1 MQFGVVLPNM
11 GSIVRP
17 DDLSR
22 LAQRVEA
29 LAYDSLWVSDHVV
42 LPLSIESR
50 YPYSSRGVFPFQPQ
64 EDILEPVTTL
74 TFLAGATQHIRLGIS
89 ALILPYRHPV
99 LNTKMLTT
107 LDVLSGGRTI
117 LGVGVGWMREEFEA
131 LDANYEHRG
140 KITDEHIRIFKA
152 LCTQQEPTFEGE
164 HYHVKGIGL
173 SPKPIQK
180 PHPPIWV
187 GGNTGPAM
195 RRAALLGDGWHAVN
209 LKPAQ
214 IAAGREEVFRL
225 RSEYGLETDRFQVSL
240 RTSLQVTTEPLGE
253 GRTPL
258 TGTSQQIQEDIKR
271 YEEAGSEYLVMGPRG
286 ANIDEVLS
294 TIERFA
300 ESVMSAL

>member
-1 MQFGVVLPNM
+1 
-11 GSIVRP
+11 
-17 DDLSR
+17 
-22 LAQRVEA
+22 
-29 LAYDSLWVSDHVV
+29 
-42 LPLSIESR
+42 
-50 YPYSSRGVFPFQPQ
+50 
-64 EDILEPVTTL
+64 
-74 TFLAGATQHIRLGIS
+74 
-89 ALILPYRHPV
+89 
-99 LNTKMLTT
+99 
-107 LDVLSGGRTI
+107 
-117 LGVGVGWMREEFEA
+117 MREEFEA

-271 YEEAGSEYLVMGPRG
+271 YEGGGFGISRHG
-286 ANIDEVLS
+286 AQ
-294 TIERFA
+294 RRQH
-300 ESVMSAL
+300 